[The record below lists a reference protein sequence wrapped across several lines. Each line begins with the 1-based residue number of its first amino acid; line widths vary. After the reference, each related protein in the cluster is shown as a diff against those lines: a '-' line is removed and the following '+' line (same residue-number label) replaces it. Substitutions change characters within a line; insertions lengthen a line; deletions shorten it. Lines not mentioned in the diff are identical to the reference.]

1 LENRDRIAVKQ
12 LIKRRSRK
20 AGLPPGTPMHIGE
33 RRSETSQLT
42 VVHYDAG
49 HFEERHY
56 ERLEEATPMR
66 EPSGVTWAH
75 VTGVHDSS
83 LLERVGKEFGLHPL
97 VVEDIQNTDQR
108 AKIEDYGSYAYVVI
122 RLWQDGHAAH
132 GTRVEQVSL
141 VLGQDF
147 VLTFE
152 EAAPGVFESVRQRLR
167 DNRGRLRAEGADYLA
182 YSLLDAA
189 VDSYFGVLEELGE
202 RIESLEDTLIAHP
215 SRAALQTLHTLKREM
230 IGLRR
235 SVWPLRDVIGG
246 LERSSG
252 ALVRKETWIYLR
264 DVYDHAA
271 HVIDTIETYRD
282 TLSGMLDVYMSSV
295 SNRLNEVMKV
305 LTIIATIF
313 MPLTFIAG
321 IYGMNFKYMP
331 ELEWRFGYPFVL
343 GIMIGLGL
351 AMLWFFR
358 KKKWL

>member
-1 LENRDRIAVKQ
+1 MTAVKPS
-12 LIKRRSRK
+12 IKRRSRK
-20 AGLPPGTPMHIGE
+20 AGLPPGTPVHIGE
-33 RRSETSQLT
+33 RRSETSRVS
-42 VVHYDAG
+42 VVQFDAG
-49 HFEERHY
+49 QFQERIDDHVVDT
-56 ERLEEATPMR
+56 TPLR
-66 EPSGVTWAH
+66 VPGGTRWIH
-75 VTGVHDSS
+75 VTGVHDSA
-83 LLERVGKEFGLHPL
+83 LLERIGKAFGLHPL
-97 VVEDIQNTDQR
+97 VIEDIQNTDQR
-108 AKIEDYGSYAYVVI
+108 AKIEDYGSYVYVVI
-122 RLWQDGHAAH
+122 KLWQDGQATH

-141 VLGQDF
+141 ILGQDF

-152 EAAPGVFESVRQRLR
+152 EAAPGVFDSVRKRLR
-167 DNRGRLRAEGADYLA
+167 DDRGRLRTEGADYLA

-189 VDSYFGVLEELGE
+189 VDSYFGVLEALGE
-202 RIESLEDTLIAHP
+202 RIEALEDELVAHP
-215 SRAALQTLHTLKREM
+215 SRAALQSLHRLKRDM

-246 LERSSG
+246 LERGTSG
-252 ALVRKETWIYLR
+252 LVRKDTWIYLR

-321 IYGMNFKYMP
+321 VYGMNFKYMP
-331 ELEWRFGYPFVL
+331 ELEWRLGYPLVL